1 MMEEKNL
8 LHVNPLPGPTW
19 NWLKVNDIK
28 IEVPEDAS
36 EALAEVQLSG
46 GISDSEMLEEA
57 DFTALS
63 GAESGMGASFAGWI
77 AGCPVDPL
85 SFTTTVGM
93 EVAEPAVVRVFA
105 SAGEVTVNRY
115 QLVARRGSEMTVVM
129 VASGNDVAG
138 NGISGNGIS
147 GNGISAAGSVN
158 GSSDES
164 DSSADRAVSCVY
176 LETRIKI
183 EDGAKVHLV
192 QVADGGD
199 AVQTG
204 FDVAASLG
212 KESEL
217 TILHISMGEKKAL
230 FGVAADLAGDKSSL
244 NIDTAYIAGEEQ
256 LVDINYVA
264 RHRGKNT
271 DSKIRVN
278 GVLKEG
284 AEKTFR
290 GTIDFI
296 RGAVDATGDEREDV
310 LLLGE
315 NVVNKTVPL
324 ILCQEED
331 VEGSHGATIGDL
343 SEETLYYF
351 RSRGIPDEE
360 AYQLMAAGRLTAAVR
375 QIPEESIRKE
385 LLVRLGED
393 DGDE

>member
-19 NWLKVNDIK
+19 NWLKVNDNK
-28 IEVPEDAS
+28 IEVPEEAS
-36 EALAEVQLSG
+36 EALAEVQLPG
-46 GISDSEMLEEA
+46 GISDSEVLSEE
-57 DFTALS
+57 DFSTLS
-63 GAESGMGASFAGWI
+63 GAESGMGAPFAGWI

-85 SFTTTVGM
+85 TFTTTVGM

-105 SAGEVTVNRY
+105 SSDEVTVNRY

-129 VASGNDVAG
+129 VVSGADLARTG
-138 NGISGNGIS
+138 ETGI
-147 GNGISAAGSVN
+147 AGSDEASEQRPGSVDETGEN
-158 GSSDES
+158 NAGSSGPEG
-164 DSSADRAVSCVY
+164 RPGAVVF
-176 LETRIKI
+176 LETRIRI

-192 QVADGGD
+192 QVADGED
-199 AVQTG
+199 AVQSG

-230 FGVAADLAGDKSSL
+230 FGVAADLAGEKSRIS
-244 NIDTAYIAGEEQ
+244 IDTAYTAGEEQ

-296 RGAVDATGDEREDV
+296 RGASDATGDEREDV

-324 ILCQEED
+324 I
-331 VEGSHGATIGDL
+331 GSISL
-343 SEETLYYF
+343 
-351 RSRGIPDEE
+351 I
-360 AYQLMAAGRLTAAVR
+360 
-375 QIPEESIRKE
+375 
-385 LLVRLGED
+385 
-393 DGDE
+393 